1 MLFPDLID
9 DTTNYVKKDIRGSI
23 YDRNGNIIAT
33 SIESISLSINPNKI
47 KNKKELANKLGLI
60 LNLILVFSMIFIA
73 NNTREIEKNNIYL
86 KMKISKISE
95 NLKINKIELATHQNS
110 SYLKTLYEL
119 YFYKTQNSNVP
130 LIVKLKELSNQ
141 DKNIKLVS
149 SNN

>member
-1 MLFPDLID
+1 M
-9 DTTNYVKKDIRGSI
+9 V
-23 YDRNGNIIAT
+23 
-33 SIESISLSINPNKI
+33 
-47 KNKKELANKLGLI
+47 

-73 NNTREIEKNNIYL
+73 NNTREIEKNNVYL

-119 YFYKTQNSNVP
+119 YFYESQNNNVP
-130 LIVKLKELSNQ
+130 LIVNLKELSNQ

>member
-1 MLFPDLID
+1 
-9 DTTNYVKKDIRGSI
+9 
-23 YDRNGNIIAT
+23 
-33 SIESISLSINPNKI
+33 
-47 KNKKELANKLGLI
+47 
-60 LNLILVFSMIFIA
+60 MIFIA
-73 NNTREIEKNNIYL
+73 NITREIEKNNVHL

-119 YFYKTQNSNVP
+119 YFYETQNNNVP
-130 LIVKLKELSNQ
+130 LIVKIQELSNQ

>member
-1 MLFPDLID
+1 M
-9 DTTNYVKKDIRGSI
+9 
-23 YDRNGNIIAT
+23 II
-33 SIESISLSINPNKI
+33 
-47 KNKKELANKLGLI
+47 
-60 LNLILVFSMIFIA
+60 IA
-73 NNTREIEKNNIYL
+73 NNTREIEKNNHNL

-119 YFYKTQNSNVP
+119 YFKETKSNNVP
-130 LIVKLKELSNQ
+130 LIVKIEELSIQ

>member
-1 MLFPDLID
+1 
-9 DTTNYVKKDIRGSI
+9 
-23 YDRNGNIIAT
+23 
-33 SIESISLSINPNKI
+33 
-47 KNKKELANKLGLI
+47 
-60 LNLILVFSMIFIA
+60 MIFIA
-73 NNTREIEKNNIYL
+73 NNTREIEKNNVYL

-110 SYLKTLYEL
+110 LYLKTLYEL
-119 YFYKTQNSNVP
+119 YFYESQNNNVP